1 MANEVSSQ
9 FQSTIEEGE
18 NRLSRSLPSLLAT
31 GAVGGIDVGIGVF
44 ALLLVKESTHN
55 DLLAGLAFG
64 IGFIALTLANSELFT
79 ENFLVPIV
87 TVTTRRARPSA
98 VLRLWLGTA
107 STNLLGGWLIMA
119 VVLSAVPQVRETA
132 VESATH
138 YTDLGLGWESFASA
152 ILGGAVITLMTWME
166 RGSKSEAGRLVAA
179 VVAAFLLGAGK
190 LTHAIVVSLLLFAG
204 LQAGAPYGYLD
215 WLGFLGWA
223 TLGNMVGGI
232 GLITVLRLIQV
243 GKASVTPQG
252 DLESA
257 GAMASGEGASGE
269 GSSGDGSV
277 AENAESGPNA
287 QSGEESE
294 VQRLP

>member
-87 TVTTRRARPSA
+87 TVTTRRARPLA

-119 VVLSAVPQVRETA
+119 VVLAAVPQVRKTA

-179 VVAAFLLGAGK
+179 VAAAFLLGAGK

-243 GKASVTPQG
+243 GKASVTPQS

-257 GAMASGEGASGE
+257 GAMASGEGTPGE
-269 GSSGDGSV
+269 VSP
-277 AENAESGPNA
+277 AEAAESGPDTA
-287 QSGEESE
+287 
-294 VQRLP
+294 

>member
-87 TVTTRRARPSA
+87 TVTTRRARPLA

-243 GKASVTPQG
+243 GKASVTPQS

-269 GSSGDGSV
+269 GSA
-277 AENAESGPNA
+277 AENAESGPNT
-287 QSGEESE
+287 QSGDEPELERS
-294 VQRLP
+294 P

>member
-1 MANEVSSQ
+1 MANEVSTQ

-18 NRLSRSLPSLLAT
+18 NRLNRSLPSLFAT
-31 GAVGGIDVGIGVF
+31 GAVGGIDVGVGVF
-44 ALLLVKESTHN
+44 GLLLVKESTHN
-55 DLLAGLAFG
+55 DLLAGLAFS

-87 TVTTRRARPSA
+87 AVTTRRARPSA

-107 STNLLGGWLIMA
+107 TTNLMGGWLIMA
-119 VVLSAVPQVRETA
+119 VVMAGVPKLHETA

-152 ILGGAVITLMTWME
+152 VLGGAVITLMTWME
-166 RGSKSEAGRLVAA
+166 RGSKSEGGRLVAA

-215 WLGFLGWA
+215 WLGFLAWA

-232 GLITVLRLIQV
+232 GLITVLRLVQV

-252 DLESA
+252 DLGSA
-257 GAMASGEGASGE
+257 GTMASGEGASDE
-269 GSSGDGSV
+269 GISGDGSA

-287 QSGEESE
+287 QSSDEPE
-294 VQRLP
+294 VQPSP

>member
-87 TVTTRRARPSA
+87 TVTTRRARPLA

-119 VVLSAVPQVRETA
+119 VVLAAVPQVRKTA

-179 VVAAFLLGAGK
+179 VAAAFLLGAGK

-243 GKASVTPQG
+243 GQASVTPQS

-257 GAMASGEGASGE
+257 GAMASGEGTPGE
-269 GSSGDGSV
+269 VSP
-277 AENAESGPNA
+277 AEAAESGPDTA
-287 QSGEESE
+287 
-294 VQRLP
+294 

>member
-87 TVTTRRARPSA
+87 TVTTRRARPLA

-119 VVLSAVPQVRETA
+119 VVLAAVPQVRKTA

-179 VVAAFLLGAGK
+179 VAAAFLLGAGK

-232 GLITVLRLIQV
+232 GLITVLRLVQV

-252 DLESA
+252 DLGSA
-257 GAMASGEGASGE
+257 GTMASGEGASDE
-269 GSSGDGSV
+269 GISGDGSA
-277 AENAESGPNA
+277 AENAESGPDTA
-287 QSGEESE
+287 
-294 VQRLP
+294 

>member
-87 TVTTRRARPSA
+87 TVTTRRARPLA

-119 VVLSAVPQVRETA
+119 VVLAAVPQVRKTA

-232 GLITVLRLIQV
+232 GLITVLRLVQV

-252 DLESA
+252 DLGSA
-257 GAMASGEGASGE
+257 GTMASGEGASDE
-269 GSSGDGSV
+269 GISGDGSA
-277 AENAESGPNA
+277 AENAESGPDTA
-287 QSGEESE
+287 
-294 VQRLP
+294 

>member
-87 TVTTRRARPSA
+87 TVTTRRARPLA

-119 VVLSAVPQVRETA
+119 VVLAAVPQVRKTA

-179 VVAAFLLGAGK
+179 VAAAFLLGAGK

-243 GKASVTPQG
+243 GKASVTPQS

-269 GSSGDGSV
+269 GSA
-277 AENAESGPNA
+277 AENAESGPNT
-287 QSGEESE
+287 QSGDEPELERS
-294 VQRLP
+294 P

>member
-1 MANEVSSQ
+1 MTNEVSSQ
-9 FQSTIEEGE
+9 FQRTIEEGE
-18 NRLSRSLPSLLAT
+18 NRLSRSVPSLLAT
-31 GAVGGIDVGIGVF
+31 GAVGGIDVGVGVF
-44 ALLLVKESTHN
+44 ALLLVEESTHN

-87 TVTTRRARPSA
+87 AVTTRRARPSA

-107 STNLLGGWLIMA
+107 ATNLVGGWLIMA
-119 VVLSAVPQVRETA
+119 VVMAGVPKLHQTA
-132 VESATH
+132 VEAATH
-138 YTDLGLGWESFASA
+138 YTELGLGWESFASA

-166 RGSKSEAGRLVAA
+166 RGSKAEVGRLVAA

-232 GLITVLRLIQV
+232 GLITVLRLVQV
-243 GKASVTPQG
+243 GRASVSPQS
-252 DLESA
+252 DIDSP
-257 GAMASGEGASGE
+257 GAMASGEGASEE
-269 GSSGDGSV
+269 GSSGDGRA
-277 AENAESGPNA
+277 AEEAESGPNT
-287 QSGEESE
+287 QSSEEAKL
-294 VQRLP
+294 QRSP

>member
-1 MANEVSSQ
+1 VANEVSSQ
-9 FQSTIEEGE
+9 FQRTIEEGE

-31 GAVGGIDVGIGVF
+31 GTVGGIDVGVGVF
-44 ALLLVKESTHN
+44 ALLLVEESTHN

-87 TVTTRRARPSA
+87 AVTTRRARPLA

-107 STNLLGGWLIMA
+107 ATNLVGGWLIMA
-119 VVLSAVPQVRETA
+119 VVMAAVPKLHGTA
-132 VESATH
+132 VEAATH

-166 RGSKSEAGRLVAA
+166 RGSKSEVGRLVAA

-215 WLGFLGWA
+215 WLGFLAWA

-232 GLITVLRLIQV
+232 GLITVLRLVQV
-243 GKASVTPQG
+243 GKASVTPQSDVG
-252 DLESA
+252 SG
-257 GAMASGEGASGE
+257 GAMASGEGSPA
-269 GSSGDGSV
+269 DD
-277 AENAESGPNA
+277 AESGPNT
-287 QSGEESE
+287 QSSDEAELQQSS
-294 VQRLP
+294 